1 MKPQWGEKTINSLY
15 DEITTSALSLSDMQ
29 INAHNQAITK
39 LIPPPLENE
48 NWNNLSGEKLKEDN
62 PEVHEFHQASTRLI
76 GPTVSIIILLPDDRD
91 LQSKKR
97 NCLEPKNRYDEK
109 WILNREI
116 SISHPWLVSQFKK
129 LEVPVIWKQNS
140 LLKNHRCLTL
150 KSGGT
155 PDDFIIDIS
164 DKLALCYNLNIGLTI
179 EYKNQKMKG
188 E

>member
-1 MKPQWGEKTINSLY
+1 MLFRS
-15 DEITTSALSLSDMQ
+15 
-29 INAHNQAITK
+29 
-39 LIPPPLENE
+39 
-48 NWNNLSGEKLKEDN
+48 
-62 PEVHEFHQASTRLI
+62 
-76 GPTVSIIILLPDDRD
+76 
-91 LQSKKR
+91 
-97 NCLEPKNRYDEK
+97 
-109 WILNREI
+109 
-116 SISHPWLVSQFKK
+116 LVSQFKK